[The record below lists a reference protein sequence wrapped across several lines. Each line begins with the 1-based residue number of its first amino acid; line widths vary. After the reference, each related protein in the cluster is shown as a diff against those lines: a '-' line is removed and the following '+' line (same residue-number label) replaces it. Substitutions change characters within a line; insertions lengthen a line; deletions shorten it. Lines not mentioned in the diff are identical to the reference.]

1 MFELLWKGVKEMEKL
16 AYNMKE
22 VAEVL
27 GISKSLAYEMA
38 KKGELPIIR
47 MGNRILVPIKRLE
60 EMFEILSGTLI
71 ANIQRMC
78 QKRCDQRQC
87 DGRVQIICR

>member
-1 MFELLWKGVKEMEKL
+1 MEKL

-47 MGNRILVPIKRLE
+47 MGNRI
-60 EMFEILSGTLI
+60 FSS
-71 ANIQRMC
+71 N
-78 QKRCDQRQC
+78 QKA
-87 DGRVQIICR
+87 GRNV

>member
-1 MFELLWKGVKEMEKL
+1 MFELLWQGVKEMEKL

-60 EMFEILSGTLI
+60 EMFDVTE
-71 ANIQRMC
+71 
-78 QKRCDQRQC
+78 
-87 DGRVQIICR
+87 

>member
-60 EMFEILSGTLI
+60 EMF
-71 ANIQRMC
+71 
-78 QKRCDQRQC
+78 
-87 DGRVQIICR
+87 DGITYIKGVQI

>member
-16 AYNMKE
+16 AYNMKK

-60 EMFEILSGTLI
+60 EMFDVTE
-71 ANIQRMC
+71 
-78 QKRCDQRQC
+78 
-87 DGRVQIICR
+87 

>member
-1 MFELLWKGVKEMEKL
+1 MEKL

-60 EMFEILSGTLI
+60 EIFDVTE
-71 ANIQRMC
+71 
-78 QKRCDQRQC
+78 
-87 DGRVQIICR
+87 

>member
-27 GISKSLAYEMA
+27 GMSKSLAYEMA

-60 EMFEILSGTLI
+60 EMFDVTE
-71 ANIQRMC
+71 
-78 QKRCDQRQC
+78 
-87 DGRVQIICR
+87 

>member
-27 GISKSLAYEMA
+27 GISKTLAYEMA

-60 EMFEILSGTLI
+60 EMFDVTE
-71 ANIQRMC
+71 
-78 QKRCDQRQC
+78 
-87 DGRVQIICR
+87 

>member
-1 MFELLWKGVKEMEKL
+1 MEKL

-27 GISKSLAYEMA
+27 GNSKSLAYEMA

-60 EMFEILSGTLI
+60 EMFDVTE
-71 ANIQRMC
+71 
-78 QKRCDQRQC
+78 
-87 DGRVQIICR
+87 

>member
-1 MFELLWKGVKEMEKL
+1 MKNGVWNPYEIRAEDSERLLLWKGVKEMEKL

-60 EMFEILSGTLI
+60 EMFDVTE
-71 ANIQRMC
+71 
-78 QKRCDQRQC
+78 
-87 DGRVQIICR
+87 

>member
-1 MFELLWKGVKEMEKL
+1 MEKL

-38 KKGELPIIR
+38 KKGELPVIR
-47 MGNRILVPIKRLE
+47 LGSRILVPIKKLH
-60 EMFEILSGTLI
+60 
-71 ANIQRMC
+71 
-78 QKRCDQRQC
+78 
-87 DGRVQIICR
+87 QIFDVTE

>member
-1 MFELLWKGVKEMEKL
+1 MFELLWKGVKE
-16 AYNMKE
+16 MKE

-60 EMFEILSGTLI
+60 EMFDVTE
-71 ANIQRMC
+71 
-78 QKRCDQRQC
+78 
-87 DGRVQIICR
+87 

>member
-38 KKGELPIIR
+38 KKRRTPDHSNGKQ
-47 MGNRILVPIKRLE
+47 N
-60 EMFEILSGTLI
+60 FSS
-71 ANIQRMC
+71 N
-78 QKRCDQRQC
+78 QKA
-87 DGRVQIICR
+87 GRNV

>member
-60 EMFEILSGTLI
+60 EMFDVTE
-71 ANIQRMC
+71 
-78 QKRCDQRQC
+78 
-87 DGRVQIICR
+87 

>member
-1 MFELLWKGVKEMEKL
+1 MEKL

-38 KKGELPIIR
+38 KKENSR
-47 MGNRILVPIKRLE
+47 S
-60 EMFEILSGTLI
+60 FEWETEF
-71 ANIQRMC
+71 
-78 QKRCDQRQC
+78 
-87 DGRVQIICR
+87 

>member
-60 EMFEILSGTLI
+60 EKFDVTE
-71 ANIQRMC
+71 
-78 QKRCDQRQC
+78 
-87 DGRVQIICR
+87 

>member
-22 VAEVL
+22 VDEVL

-60 EMFEILSGTLI
+60 EMFDVTE
-71 ANIQRMC
+71 
-78 QKRCDQRQC
+78 
-87 DGRVQIICR
+87 

>member
-27 GISKSLAYEMA
+27 GVSKSLAYEMA

-60 EMFEILSGTLI
+60 EMFDVTE
-71 ANIQRMC
+71 
-78 QKRCDQRQC
+78 
-87 DGRVQIICR
+87 

>member
-1 MFELLWKGVKEMEKL
+1 MFELLWKGVKEMEKS

-60 EMFEILSGTLI
+60 EMFDVTE
-71 ANIQRMC
+71 
-78 QKRCDQRQC
+78 
-87 DGRVQIICR
+87 

>member
-1 MFELLWKGVKEMEKL
+1 LFELLWKGVKEMEKL

-60 EMFEILSGTLI
+60 EMFDVTE
-71 ANIQRMC
+71 
-78 QKRCDQRQC
+78 
-87 DGRVQIICR
+87 

>member
-1 MFELLWKGVKEMEKL
+1 LKNGVWNPYEIRAEDSERLLLWKGVKEMEKL

-60 EMFEILSGTLI
+60 EMFDVTE
-71 ANIQRMC
+71 
-78 QKRCDQRQC
+78 
-87 DGRVQIICR
+87 

>member
-1 MFELLWKGVKEMEKL
+1 MFELLWKGVKEIEKL

-60 EMFEILSGTLI
+60 EMFDVTE
-71 ANIQRMC
+71 
-78 QKRCDQRQC
+78 
-87 DGRVQIICR
+87 